1 MWKYMR
7 WHEEQPNYDVLRAQ
21 KIRLTLAENYIR
33 YLNAS
38 KTHPGYQNRQDFLTK
53 NVETNR

>member
-1 MWKYMR
+1 MR